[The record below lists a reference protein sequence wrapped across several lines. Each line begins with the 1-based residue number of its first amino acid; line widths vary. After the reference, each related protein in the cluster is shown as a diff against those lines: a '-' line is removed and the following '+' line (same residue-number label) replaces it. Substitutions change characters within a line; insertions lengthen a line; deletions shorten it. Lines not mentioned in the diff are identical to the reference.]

1 MEASTALLL
10 AAPLA
15 ALATAVV
22 RDLRYSLAFL
32 TIHST
37 LCVVA
42 PALGEALPIPSL
54 ILSVAA
60 VTATF
65 AVALRALPGYEAEQP
80 VAGSWVLIIFAAV
93 PVVWSY
99 VANLPPAFLPIVVS
113 ASISV
118 YMLSVRRNLVKASYG
133 LVALQNSMHALLSQ
147 TVHPTLALET
157 PLSAAVFL
165 TALLSSVLAL
175 LVYKTVGSLDTSSL
189 RRLEW

>member
-1 MEASTALLL
+1 MEASAALLL
-10 AAPLA
+10 VVPLA

-22 RDLRYSLAFL
+22 RDLRYSLASL

-42 PALGEALPIPSL
+42 PTLGEALPIPSL
-54 ILSVAA
+54 IFSVAA

-65 AVALRALPGYEAEQP
+65 AVALKVLPSYEVEQP
-80 VAGSWVLIIFAAV
+80 VAGSWVLVVFAAV

-99 VANLPPAFLPIVVS
+99 VANIPPAFLPIVVS

-147 TVHPTLALET
+147 IVHPTLALET
-157 PLSAAVFL
+157 PLSAVVFL

>member
-1 MEASTALLL
+1 MEAQAALLL

-37 LCVVA
+37 LCVTA
-42 PALGEALPIPSL
+42 PALGEVLPIPSL
-54 ILSVAA
+54 TFSVAA
-60 VTATF
+60 VTVTF
-65 AVALRALPGYEAEQP
+65 AAALRALPSYEAEQP

-99 VANLPPAFLPIVVS
+99 VANLPPAFLPTVIS

-118 YMLSVRRNLVKASYG
+118 YMLSVRRNLVKISYG

-147 TVHPTLALET
+147 TVHLILALET
-157 PLSAAVFL
+157 PLSLVVFL
-165 TALLSSVLAL
+165 TALLCSFMSVTAYRTL
-175 LVYKTVGSLDTSSL
+175 GSLNTWDL